1 MKTLFIDTSSFS
13 LTVGL
18 IIDDKV
24 YRRDIDSANEHSKYA
39 LNELNSLFKDLN
51 MKPSELDKIMVVNGP
66 GSFTGVRIGVTIAK
80 TIGWSLKKN
89 VIPVSSLKAY
99 ALSNSGYDYYIP
111 MIDARR
117 DNVYAAIY
125 DKDYNC
131 IFEEQ
136 HISIE
141 KLKEQVFKL
150 NGNKLFISTLNI
162 DDNTVKPYLELNA
175 IYNCY
180 KDAVGVNA
188 HSLVPNY
195 LKRVEAE
202 EKMEAHND

>member
-24 YRRDIDSANEHSKYA
+24 YRRDIDSVNEHSKYA
-39 LNELNSLFKDLN
+39 LSELNALFKEFN
-51 MKPSELDKIMVVNGP
+51 VKPRELDKIMVVSGP

-117 DNVYAAIY
+117 DNVYGAIY

-141 KLKEQVFKL
+141 KLKEEISQL
-150 NGNKLFISTLNI
+150 DGSKLFISTLNI
-162 DDNTVKPYLELNA
+162 DNNTVKPYLELNA

-180 KDAVGVNA
+180 KHEKGVNA

-195 LKRVEAE
+195 LKKVEAE
-202 EKMEAHND
+202 EKLEARND

>member
-24 YRRDIDSANEHSKYA
+24 YRRDIDSVNEHSKYA
-39 LNELNSLFKDLN
+39 LSELNALFKEFN
-51 MKPSELDKIMVVNGP
+51 VKPRELDKIMVVSGP

-117 DNVYAAIY
+117 DNVYGAIY

-141 KLKEQVFKL
+141 KLKEEASKL
-150 NGNKLFISTLNI
+150 DGSKLFISTLNI
-162 DDNTVKPYLELNA
+162 DNNTVKPYLELNA
-175 IYNCY
+175 IYNYY
-180 KDAVGVNA
+180 KEKEGVNA

-202 EKMEAHND
+202 EKLEARND

>member
-18 IIDDKV
+18 IIDNKV
-24 YRRDIDSANEHSKYA
+24 YRRDIDSVNEHSKYA
-39 LNELNSLFKDLN
+39 LSELNALFN
-51 MKPSELDKIMVVNGP
+51 EFNVKPRELDKIMVVSGP

-117 DNVYAAIY
+117 DNVYGAIY

-141 KLKEQVFKL
+141 KLKEEISQL
-150 NGNKLFISTLNI
+150 DGSKLFISTLNI
-162 DDNTVKPYLELNA
+162 DNNTVKPYLELNA

-180 KDAVGVNA
+180 KDEEEVNA

-202 EKMEAHND
+202 EKLEARND